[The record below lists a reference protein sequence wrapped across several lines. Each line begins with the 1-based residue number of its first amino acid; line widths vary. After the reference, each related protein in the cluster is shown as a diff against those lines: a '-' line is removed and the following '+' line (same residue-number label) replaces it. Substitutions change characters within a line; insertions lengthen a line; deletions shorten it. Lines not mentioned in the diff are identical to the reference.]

1 MIKKILLAFVSLVVV
16 IACAACAVTD
26 DNDTTDT
33 TDTSADVT
41 VDDTTAENG
50 NTENVT
56 DTDTT
61 QNDDVSLEPP
71 LSEYEL
77 TMSVPEFLDEEQ
89 QMLYR
94 KARNVYMHVCGNSTS
109 SVEYEE
115 TLDYP
120 LENYESFEN
129 EIGWRYMISQGRYQK
144 WDDFTALVYSV
155 FTEDFFNSRNTSPAF
170 IEYNGKLVFLDAD
183 KGGVSCY
190 NYNFDDKFRLVSKTD
205 TEIVFELIAHYS
217 YIWPREGESF
227 DERDARVRSGWEW
240 TDKFTIRMVLTDA
253 GWRFDEFYNP
263 AVDEHK
269 WWLTASLYEISTPLN
284 TLCERVFKG
293 EISYGDILKYKTFEN
308 AVAIKISETVG
319 RDIYWDDIAVF
330 TRDNPRDERYPY
342 AVLLSDN
349 SAYDLLL
356 EAGVV
361 SAQIDGEVKYCLE
374 WSYPYHVYGRYVFGD
389 EIIDVISD
397 EDTYACINKTKLLEV
412 LDSRPDIEG
421 YTIEYGSIT
430 LCDGI
435 ISVPLNTG
443 NASVLAKVRV
453 SDDLS
458 YSMLSVEK
466 ADGGDQFDAAE
477 GLTFSFVRNS
487 GMFYLIYGNNGEIVL
502 PDTESDMSLLMIDGC
517 FVPMLPEKGG
527 EGILVPAKAF
537 QTLKIDIEND
547 TEYLTLGEISALGY
561 DVDTVRIYENAV
573 LNYELN
579 AVVIE
584 TSNDEAKYSID
595 EAQRIIYD
603 RLRAGYDELQRQI
616 DSGELLQSHSEG
628 SISRILNDA
637 AELTVSSVIFREDF
651 CRYYVFTTTAFGAK
665 IYFDRYTGE
674 IFSDE
679 PVTEMA
685 DVDICKGM
693 YDLSRAYW

>member
-16 IACAACAVTD
+16 IACASCAVAD

-41 VDDTTAENG
+41 VDDTLAENG

-94 KARNVYMHVCGNSTS
+94 KARNVYLHVCGNSTA

-120 LENYESFEN
+120 LNNYESFQN
-129 EIGWRYMISQGRYQK
+129 ERGWRYMISQGRYQK

-284 TLCERVFKG
+284 TLCERVCKG

-397 EDTYACINKTKLLEV
+397 EDTYACINKTRLLEV
-412 LDSRPDIEG
+412 LDSRTDIEG
-421 YTIEYGSIT
+421 YSIEYGDIA

-435 ISVPLNTG
+435 ILVPLHIGDAN
-443 NASVLAKVRV
+443 VLAKVKIN
-453 SDDLS
+453 DDLS
-458 YSMLSVEK
+458 YSMMSVEVVE
-466 ADGGDQFDAAE
+466 ADQFDAAE

-487 GMFYLIYGNNGEIVL
+487 GMFYLIYGNNGEITL
-502 PDTESDMSLLMIDGC
+502 SDEATEIYTLLIDGC
-517 FVPMLPEKGG
+517 LVPLLAEKNGG
-527 EGILVPAKAF
+527 ELLVPSSAF
-537 QTLKIDIEND
+537 EMINIEVD
-547 TEYLTLGEISALGY
+547 SGIQLLTLEELARVGYNVDIVCIHENTLLGF
-561 DVDTVRIYENAV
+561 
-573 LNYELN
+573 ELN
-579 AVVIE
+579 TVVIE
-584 TSNDEAKYSID
+584 TSADTPYYSVD
-595 EAQRIIYD
+595 KAQSIIYD
-603 RLRAGYDELQRQI
+603 GLRAEYDLIREQI
-616 DSGELLQSHSEG
+616 NSGVLAQTHSSR
-628 SISRILNDA
+628 SIDRILSDA
-637 AELTVSSVIFREDF
+637 QAFTVSSVRFLKNF
-651 CRYYVFTTTAFGAK
+651 GRYYVFVHDELGAK
-665 IYFDRYTGE
+665 IYFNRYTGE
-674 IFSDE
+674 IFSDS